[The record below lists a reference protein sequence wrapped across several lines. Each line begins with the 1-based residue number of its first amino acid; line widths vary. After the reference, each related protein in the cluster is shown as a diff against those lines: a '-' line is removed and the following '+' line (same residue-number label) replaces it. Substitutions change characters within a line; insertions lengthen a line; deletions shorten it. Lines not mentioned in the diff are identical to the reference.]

1 MESQFFATNAE
12 DHNMV
17 IIIFFLMMYF
27 FIYVHMNEKL
37 LSTMARSPGS
47 GGTVVG
53 CSTEA
58 VVALNPGFPWA
69 FAGCSWGRGDSAR
82 STDPLA

>member
-27 FIYVHMNEKL
+27 FIYVHMNM
-37 LSTMARSPGS
+37 SVYMCPYM
-47 GGTVVG
+47 
-53 CSTEA
+53 
-58 VVALNPGFPWA
+58 
-69 FAGCSWGRGDSAR
+69 
-82 STDPLA
+82 